1 MQAWFRVHAHEVRG
15 CTTGFKFAVG
25 IDGQG
30 FIGGDQWLAL
40 MHLFGIGW
48 ARTMALRGEGQRW
61 MFRAVSSC
69 EKGLQVHSM
78 DSPHVND
85 VLFDWFLIAVRKDCK
100 FIPCQC
106 DLHCIE
112 ICIGICI
119 EVCMEFCMCIE
130 LRRNL
135 CK

>member
-1 MQAWFRVHAHEVRG
+1 MQAWFRVRAHEVRG

-30 FIGGDQWLAL
+30 FLEGDPWLAL

-78 DSPHVND
+78 DSPHVNG
-85 VLFDWFLIAVRKDCK
+85 VLFACF
-100 FIPCQC
+100 
-106 DLHCIE
+106 
-112 ICIGICI
+112 
-119 EVCMEFCMCIE
+119 
-130 LRRNL
+130 
-135 CK
+135 